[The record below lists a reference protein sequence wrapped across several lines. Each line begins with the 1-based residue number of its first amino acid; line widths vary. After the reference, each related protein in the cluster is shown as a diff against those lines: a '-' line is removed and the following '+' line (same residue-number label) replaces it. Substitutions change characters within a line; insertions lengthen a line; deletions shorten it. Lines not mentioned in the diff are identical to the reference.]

1 MTNYSNLINML
12 ETANEN
18 DANVEINY
26 ASNDD
31 NVNVAME
38 VIPDILIQDN
48 WISIFD
54 KEKGER
60 FYFSFMLDANIEFDE
75 AEEEYIIPIGN
86 GELIIAAR

>member
-60 FYFSFMLDANIEFDE
+60 FYFSFMLNSNIEFDE
-75 AEEEYIIPIGN
+75 AEEEYVIPIGN

>member
-75 AEEEYIIPIGN
+75 TEEEYVIPIGN